1 MTTPTRCM
9 GLVARMRVWLIPLDS
24 HAMREVITM
33 KFLLQTFAVVL
44 GSLVGHWFLS
54 FPVTDLLSAA
64 YAEAKKSVAVDWQ
77 TLGGLDFRT
86 GNKTPAVA
94 QLVNDGVTVR
104 VPGFMVPLEDD
115 ADAVT
120 EFLLIPYFMACIHV
134 PPPPPNQ
141 MVLVKMAGAKKQ
153 KVMWEPI
160 WVQGQLRVT
169 ETSSKEVFYTMT
181 GVLVER
187 YE

>member
-1 MTTPTRCM
+1 M
-9 GLVARMRVWLIPLDS
+9 GLVVRMRVWLIPLDP

-44 GSLVGHWFLS
+44 GSLVGQWSLS
-54 FPVTDLLSAA
+54 FPVADLLSAA
-64 YAEAKKSVAVDWQ
+64 YAETNKPVAVDWQ
-77 TLGGLDFRT
+77 TLSDLDFRT
-86 GNKTPAVA
+86 GQKTPAVA
-94 QLVNDGVTVR
+94 QLVDDGVTVR
-104 VPGFMVPLEDD
+104 IPGFMVPLEDE

-120 EFLLIPYFMACIHV
+120 EFLLVPYSMACIHV

-153 KVMWEPI
+153 KVIWAPI
-160 WVQGQLRVT
+160 WVQGQLRVI
-169 ETSSKEVFYTMT
+169 ETSMKEVSYTMT
-181 GVLVER
+181 GVFIER